1 VLSQHSRGDPAAS
14 MLPARMIEETDT
26 AILELLASSPGYLS
40 GQMIARKLKLSR
52 TAVWKRITKLREVG
66 CRIPSGRNRGYRLV
80 STPDKL
86 LPPFIKVGLN
96 TSRIARE
103 IYYYPQVDSTNLKAK
118 SIATQGVSDGTLV
131 LTEHQTQGQGRLDR
145 TWVSP
150 PGKNLLFSLAFY
162 PSVPPTKAFQLTLL
176 ASLSVCKSLI
186 AVSKIKAGIKWPN
199 DIYVNNRKVCGIL
212 TEFSASTDRINWA
225 VVGIGVNVNY
235 DPSSDT
241 ELATIATSIKKER
254 GRSQRR
260 IDLLRSILEEM
271 DRLYSRFLEGNMH
284 SVREEWLGHSIIL
297 GKPVVITA
305 DNYREEGIAE
315 TIDENGALILR
326 TGDGE
331 RKRIIYGDLSLRIKS
346 CHDHQKLET

>member
-1 VLSQHSRGDPAAS
+1 
-14 MLPARMIEETDT
+14 MIEETDT

-52 TAVWKRITKLREVG
+52 TAVWKRVTKLREVG
-66 CRIPSGRNRGYRLV
+66 CRIPSGRNRGYRLI

-96 TSRIARE
+96 TSLIARQ
-103 IYYYPQVDSTNLKAK
+103 IFYYPRVDSTNQKAK
-118 SIATQGVSDGTLV
+118 SMAAQGVSDGTLV
-131 LTEHQTQGQGRLDR
+131 LTEHQTQGQGRLNR
-145 TWVSP
+145 KWVSP
-150 PGKNLLFSLAFY
+150 PGENLLFSLIFY

-186 AVSKIKAGIKWPN
+186 SASKIKAGIKWPN
-199 DIYVNNRKVCGIL
+199 DVYVNNRKVCGIL
-212 TEFSASTDRINWA
+212 TEFTASTDRVNWA

-235 DPSSDT
+235 DPSSDP
-241 ELATIATSIKKER
+241 EIADRATSIKKER
-254 GRSQRR
+254 GRSQKR

-271 DRLYSRFLEGNMH
+271 DRLYVRFLEGDMP
-284 SVREEWLGHSIIL
+284 SVREEWLAHSIVL

-305 DNYREEGIAE
+305 DNYQEEGIAE

-326 TGDGE
+326 TRNGE
-331 RKRIIYGDLSLRIKS
+331 TKRIIYGDLSLRIKNDS
-346 CHDHQKLET
+346 DYQKLET